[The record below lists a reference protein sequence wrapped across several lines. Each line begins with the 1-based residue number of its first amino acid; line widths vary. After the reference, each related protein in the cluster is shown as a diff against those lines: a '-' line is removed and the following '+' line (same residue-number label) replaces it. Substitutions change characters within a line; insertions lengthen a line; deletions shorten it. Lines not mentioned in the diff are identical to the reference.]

1 MEIKERNKYVIARM
15 NEDKDLEYLVKITEN
30 NSIIW
35 TSALNRAKT
44 FNRRREHDKCL
55 LACWMDILLED
66 FKASEIYLLKFNI
79 DGETMDD
86 ILKENED
93 GTETD

>member
-1 MEIKERNKYVIARM
+1 MVIKERNKYVVARM
-15 NEDKDLEYLVKITEN
+15 NEDKDLEYLFKITDN

-44 FNRRREHDKCL
+44 FNRRKEHDKCL

-66 FKASEIYLLKFNI
+66 FDASELYLLNFNI
-79 DGETMDD
+79 NGKTMDD
-86 ILKENED
+86 ILKGDED
-93 GTETD
+93 E